1 MIKLK
6 LIVVSRLIV
15 VYAIRRKCLHLAGLF
30 FLHFA
35 RFNPYR
41 PGVLFVGHG
50 QSLQTQIRRCRTLLF
65 AYIVFY

>member
-41 PGVLFVGHG
+41 PGSFLWDMGNH
-50 QSLQTQIRRCRTLLF
+50 CRPRSDAAERYCLLT
-65 AYIVFY
+65 